1 MTNDS
6 MGKII
11 NANINLSENICLR
24 LKLEHQ
30 KHLLDNSQTDLFHKF
45 QDAHHDI
52 GPFGNKLLRQ

>member
-11 NANINLSENICLR
+11 NAS
-24 LKLEHQ
+24 
-30 KHLLDNSQTDLFHKF
+30 SQTDLFHKF

-52 GPFGNKLLRQ
+52 GPLGNKLLRQ